1 MAQKMNTL
9 LAKVEHGSSRF
20 AKMIGD
26 YLAFFKGKQ
35 GAFAGIKKTHVPRE
49 GYTEDKSCIANTK
62 VITTVGEKLE
72 WFEQQSIPFLKELF
86 AVEATNSKGANTV
99 ELVVDGIS
107 FGHLTALDL
116 MRLKTLLTKKEWVE
130 MYENIPVRS
139 DAEVWEPCTDSEYEG
154 REIFQTPMLKGV
166 TRTTESE
173 EVILK
178 DPNINPDKLPA
189 NYNARTTIKKKVVE
203 TGDYTL
209 QNFTGGWT
217 QRQKAELLRRRSQL
231 LAAVVEA
238 LKEVNDTVSERP
250 NLNVETLV
258 NFLHHGK

>member
-20 AKMIGD
+20 AKMVGD

-35 GAFAGIKKTHVPRE
+35 GAFVGVKKTHVPRE
-49 GYTEDKSCIANTK
+49 GFLEDKSYIANTK
-62 VITTVGEKLE
+62 VITTVGEKLD
-72 WFEQQSIPFLKELF
+72 WFEQQAIPHLKELF
-86 AVEATNSKGANTV
+86 SVEATNSRGAHTV
-99 ELVVDGIS
+99 ELVVDGVS

-139 DAEVWEPCTDSEYEG
+139 DAEVWEPCSDPEYDG
-154 REIFQTPMLKGV
+154 REVFQTPMVKGI

-178 DPNINPDKLPA
+178 DPNLNPDKLPA
-189 NYNARTTIKKKVVE
+189 NYNARVTIKKRTVE
-203 TGDYTL
+203 TGDYTM

-217 QRQKAELLRRRSQL
+217 QRQKAELLRRRSL
-231 LAAVVEA
+231 LLSAVVEA
-238 LKEVNDTVSERP
+238 LKEVNDVASEKA
-250 NLNVETLV
+250 NLDVEGLV
-258 NFLHHGK
+258 TYLHHGK

>member
-1 MAQKMNTL
+1 MNTL

-20 AKMIGD
+20 SKMIGD

-86 AVEATNSKGANTV
+86 AVEATNSKEANTV

-238 LKEVNDTVSERP
+238 LKEVNDTVSEKP

>member
-1 MAQKMNTL
+1 MNTL

-20 AKMIGD
+20 SKMVGD

-116 MRLKTLLTKKEWVE
+116 MRLKTLLTKKEWAE
-130 MYENIPVRS
+130 MYENIPVRP
-139 DAEVWEPCTDSEYEG
+139 DEKVWEPCTNPEYEG
-154 REIFQTPMLKGV
+154 REVFQTPMLKGI

-189 NYNARTTIKKKVVE
+189 NYNARTTIKKKTVE

-209 QNFTGGWT
+209 QEFTGGWT
-217 QRQKAELLRRRSQL
+217 HRQRAELLRRRSQL

-238 LKEVNDTVSERP
+238 LKEVNDTVSEKP
-250 NLNVETLV
+250 NLNVDTLV

>member
-1 MAQKMNTL
+1 MAQKMNTM
-9 LAKVEHGSSRF
+9 LAKVEHRTSSFNR
-20 AKMIGD
+20 MVGD
-26 YLAFFKGKQ
+26 YFAFFKGKQ
-35 GAFAGIKKTHVPRE
+35 GAFAGIKKTHIPRE
-49 GYTEDKSCIANTK
+49 GYIEDKSCIANTK

-72 WFEQQSIPFLKELF
+72 WFEQQAIPFLRDLF
-86 AVEATNSKGANTV
+86 SVEATNSKGAKKV

-107 FGHLTALDL
+107 FGYLTALDL
-116 MRLKTLLTKKEWVE
+116 MRLKTLLTKKEWVD

-139 DAEVWEPCTDSEYEG
+139 DAEVWEECTDPEYAG
-154 REIFQTPMLKGV
+154 REIFQTPMLKGI

-189 NYNARTTIKKKVVE
+189 NYNARTTIKKKTVE

-209 QNFTGGWT
+209 QNFTGAWT

-231 LAAVVEA
+231 LTAVIEA
-238 LKEVNDTVSERP
+238 LKEVNDTESEKP
-250 NLNVETLV
+250 NLDVQKLIGFIHN
-258 NFLHHGK
+258 GK

>member
-1 MAQKMNTL
+1 MNTL

>member
-20 AKMIGD
+20 SKMVGD

-49 GYTEDKSCIANTK
+49 GYTEDKSYVANTK
-62 VITTVGEKLE
+62 VITTVDEKFE
-72 WFEQQSIPFLKELF
+72 WFEQQALPFLRELF
-86 AVEATNSKGANTV
+86 AVEATNSRGANTV
-99 ELVVDGIS
+99 ELVVDGMS

-139 DAEVWEPCTDSEYEG
+139 DAEVWEPCSDSEYDG
-154 REIFQTPMLKGV
+154 REIFQTPLVKGI

-189 NYNARTTIKKKVVE
+189 NYNARTTIKKKTVE
-203 TGDYTL
+203 TGDYTM
-209 QNFTGGWT
+209 QNFTGAWT
-217 QRQKAELLRRRSQL
+217 QRKKAELLRRRSKL

-238 LKEVNDTVSERP
+238 LKEVNDVVAEEP
-250 NLNVETLV
+250 NLDVNALV
-258 NFLHHGK
+258 TYLHNGK

>member
-20 AKMIGD
+20 SKMIGD

-99 ELVVDGIS
+99 ELIVDGIS

-130 MYENIPVRS
+130 MYESIPVRP
-139 DAEVWEPCTDSEYEG
+139 DEKVWEPCTNQEYEG
-154 REIFQTPMLKGV
+154 REIFQTPMLKGI

-189 NYNARTTIKKKVVE
+189 NYNARTTVKKKTVE

-209 QNFTGGWT
+209 QEFTGGWT
-217 QRQKAELLRRRSQL
+217 HRQRAELLRRRSQL

-238 LKEVNDTVSERP
+238 LKEVNDTVSEKP

>member
-1 MAQKMNTL
+1 MNTL

-20 AKMIGD
+20 SKMIGD

-49 GYTEDKSCIANTK
+49 GYTEEKSCIANTK

-231 LAAVVEA
+231 FAAVVEA
-238 LKEVNDTVSERP
+238 LKEVNDTVSEKP

-258 NFLHHGK
+258 NFIHHGK

>member
-1 MAQKMNTL
+1 MNTL

-20 AKMIGD
+20 SKMIGD

-99 ELVVDGIS
+99 ELIVDGIS

-130 MYENIPVRS
+130 MYESIPVRP
-139 DAEVWEPCTDSEYEG
+139 DEKVWEPCTNQEYEG
-154 REIFQTPMLKGV
+154 REIFQTPMLKGI

-189 NYNARTTIKKKVVE
+189 NYNARTTVKKKTVE

-209 QNFTGGWT
+209 QEFTGGWT

-238 LKEVNDTVSERP
+238 LKEVNDTVSEKP

>member
-1 MAQKMNTL
+1 MNTL

-20 AKMIGD
+20 SKMIGD

-49 GYTEDKSCIANTK
+49 GYTEEKSCIANTK

-107 FGHLTALDL
+107 FGNLTALDL

-238 LKEVNDTVSERP
+238 LKEVNDTVSEKP

>member
-1 MAQKMNTL
+1 MNTL
-9 LAKVEHGSSRF
+9 LAKVEHSSSRF
-20 AKMIGD
+20 AKMVGD

-35 GAFAGIKKTHVPRE
+35 GAFAGVKKTHVPKE
-49 GYTEDKSCIANTK
+49 GFVEDKSYIANTK
-62 VITTVGEKLE
+62 VITTVGEKLD
-72 WFEQQSIPFLKELF
+72 WFEQQSIPYLKELF
-86 AVEATNSKGANTV
+86 SVEATNSRGAHTV

-139 DAEVWEPCTDSEYEG
+139 DAEVWEPCSDPEYDG
-154 REIFQTPMLKGV
+154 REIFQTPMLKGI

-189 NYNARTTIKKKVVE
+189 NYNARVTIKKRTVE
-203 TGDYTL
+203 TGDYTM

-217 QRQKAELLRRRSQL
+217 QRQKAELLRRRSL
-231 LAAVVEA
+231 LLSAVVEA
-238 LKEVNDTVSERP
+238 LKEVNDVASEKA
-250 NLNVETLV
+250 NLDVEGLV
-258 NFLHHGK
+258 TYLHHGK

>member
-238 LKEVNDTVSERP
+238 LKEVNDTVSEKP

>member
-1 MAQKMNTL
+1 MNTL

-20 AKMIGD
+20 SKMVGD

-49 GYTEDKSCIANTK
+49 GYIEDKSCIANTK

-217 QRQKAELLRRRSQL
+217 QRQKAELLRRRSHL

-238 LKEVNDTVSERP
+238 LKEVNDTVSEKP

>member
-1 MAQKMNTL
+1 MNTL

-20 AKMIGD
+20 SKMIGD

-49 GYTEDKSCIANTK
+49 GYTEEKSCIANTK

-189 NYNARTTIKKKVVE
+189 NYNARTTIKKKIVE

-238 LKEVNDTVSERP
+238 LKEVNDTVSEKP

-258 NFLHHGK
+258 NFIHHGK

>member
-1 MAQKMNTL
+1 MAQKMNTM
-9 LAKVEHGSSRF
+9 LAKVEHGTSSFNR
-20 AKMIGD
+20 MVGD
-26 YLAFFKGKQ
+26 YFAFFKGKQ
-35 GAFAGIKKTHVPRE
+35 GAFAGIKKTHIPRE
-49 GYTEDKSCIANTK
+49 GYIEDKSCIANTK

-72 WFEQQSIPFLKELF
+72 WFEQQAIPFLRDLF
-86 AVEATNSKGANTV
+86 SVEATNSKGAKKV

-107 FGHLTALDL
+107 FGYLTALDL
-116 MRLKTLLTKKEWVE
+116 MRLKTLLTKKEWVD

-139 DAEVWEPCTDSEYEG
+139 DAEVWEECTDPEYAG
-154 REIFQTPMLKGV
+154 REIFQTPMLKGI

-189 NYNARTTIKKKVVE
+189 NYNARTTIKKKTVE

-209 QNFTGGWT
+209 QNFTGAWT

-231 LAAVVEA
+231 LTAVIEA
-238 LKEVNDTVSERP
+238 LKEVNDTESEKP
-250 NLNVETLV
+250 NLDVQKLIGFIHN
-258 NFLHHGK
+258 GK

>member
-1 MAQKMNTL
+1 MNTL

-20 AKMIGD
+20 SKMIGD

-49 GYTEDKSCIANTK
+49 GYTEEKSCIANTK

-116 MRLKTLLTKKEWVE
+116 MRLTKKEWVE

-217 QRQKAELLRRRSQL
+217 QRQKAELLRRRSRL

-238 LKEVNDTVSERP
+238 LKEVNDTVSEKP

>member
-1 MAQKMNTL
+1 MNTL

-20 AKMIGD
+20 SKMIGD

-130 MYENIPVRS
+130 MYESIPVRP
-139 DAEVWEPCTDSEYEG
+139 DEKVWEPCTNQEYEG
-154 REIFQTPMLKGV
+154 REIFQTPMLKGI

-189 NYNARTTIKKKVVE
+189 NYNARTTVKKKTVE

-209 QNFTGGWT
+209 QEFTGGWT
-217 QRQKAELLRRRSQL
+217 HRQRAELLRRRSQL

-238 LKEVNDTVSERP
+238 LKEVNDTVSEKP
-250 NLNVETLV
+250 NLNVETFV

>member
-35 GAFAGIKKTHVPRE
+35 GAFAGIKKTYVPRE